1 MVGIA
6 VQSDTRGAPSH
17 AARLRARPCPRAVF
31 TGMYRAC
38 ERKAPAHNGKLRWIL
53 YVGLGA
59 ALSPA
64 PVYWRLYER

>member
-6 VQSDTRGAPSH
+6 AQSDTGGAPSH
-17 AARLRARPCPRAVF
+17 AAQRRGRPCPRAVF
-31 TGMYRAC
+31 TRMYGAC
-38 ERKAPAHNGKLRWIL
+38 EREAPAHNGKLRWSL